1 MPVSVSEPAAVE
13 FRPTPA
19 DDPLVLTL
27 LDEYYAELDRR
38 FSNGFDADL
47 TSQADIAG
55 TTPPNGVFVVVWLD
69 GDPVGIGALRSEAPG
84 VGEIKR
90 MYLRDAARGHGLGR
104 RLVRELEARAREFG
118 MERVCLDSNEALTN
132 AIAMYRELGYTD
144 IERYN
149 HHPYAHVWL
158 GRSLTGE

>member
-55 TTPPNGVFVVVWLD
+55 TTPPNGVFLVVWLD

-90 MYLRDAARGHGLGR
+90 MWIAPSHRGRGLAKQLLAELESAISAMGHGTV
-104 RLVRELEARAREFG
+104 RL
-118 MERVCLDSNEALTN
+118 DTN
-132 AIAMYRELGYTD
+132 ATLTPAITMYESSGYRS

-149 HHPYAHVWL
+149 DNPDAERWFEKRL
-158 GRSLTGE
+158 